1 MILVIED
8 DSDSR
13 ELLCDIL
20 GLHGHLV
27 ACAANG
33 REALSFLEAHT
44 AGEICVIL
52 LDLMM
57 PVMSGY
63 EFMERQRSDSRLAS
77 IPVIIMSARWE
88 AQPAFTGIP
97 FIRKPIG
104 IDELLSTVRRWCLAL
119 RPSAGLTGS

>member
-8 DSDSR
+8 DRDSR

-20 GLHGHLV
+20 GLQGYAV
-27 ACAANG
+27 ACASNG

-44 AGEICVIL
+44 TREICVIL

-63 EFMERQRSDSRLAS
+63 EFVDHQRSNPRLAS
-77 IPVIIMSARWE
+77 IPVVIMSARWE
-88 AQPAFTGIP
+88 ARQAFTDIP
-97 FIRKPIG
+97 FVRKPIG
-104 IDELLSTVRRWCLAL
+104 LEELLSTVRQWCVPPKSGA
-119 RPSAGLTGS
+119 SA